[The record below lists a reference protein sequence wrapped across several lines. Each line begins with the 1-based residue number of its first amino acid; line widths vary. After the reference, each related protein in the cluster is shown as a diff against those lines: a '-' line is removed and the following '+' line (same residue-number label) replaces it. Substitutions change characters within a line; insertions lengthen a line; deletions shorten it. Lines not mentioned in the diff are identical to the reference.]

1 MIIYIPGP
9 PIAQSRPRF
18 ARMGQHVRTYDATP
32 ARDYKSWVKCCAI
45 DAMRNSGLE
54 MYQRDIPLEMT
65 VDISLQRPK
74 TLPKR
79 VIYPTKKPDASNVLK
94 GVEDALEGI
103 AYEADQQIVS
113 TTVRKVYGVPGVTVE
128 IEKFN
133 GADGEG

>member
-45 DAMRNSGLE
+45 DAMKDSGCE
-54 MYQRDIPLEMT
+54 MFRRDTPLEMT

-79 VIYPTKKPDASNVLK
+79 VIYPTNKPDTSNVLK
-94 GVEDALEGI
+94 GIEDALEGI

-113 TTVRKVYGVPGVTVE
+113 TTVKKAYGVPGVLVE
-128 IEKFN
+128 IREFV
-133 GADGEG
+133 G

>member
-18 ARMGQHVRTYDATP
+18 ARIGSHVRAYDASP
-32 ARDYKSWVKCCAI
+32 SRDYKSWIKCCAI
-45 DAMRNSGLE
+45 DAMKASGLS
-54 MYQRDIPLEMT
+54 MFQRDIPLEMT

-79 VIYPTKKPDASNVLK
+79 VIHPTKKPDSSNVLK

-103 AYEADQQIVS
+103 AYEADQQIVY
-113 TTVRKVYGVPGVTVE
+113 TRVKKRYGVPGVTVDIRQVE
-128 IEKFN
+128 
-133 GADGEG
+133 GEF